1 MATKHSAAVL
11 RKLPH
16 LLRFQR
22 RHWKNSGKRDLLKM
36 VLLRRGEKA
45 SRITARPFDITVLK
59 RKVNKCRACHDL
71 LRAKQERDLSGC
83 VLFSIT
89 G

>member
-1 MATKHSAAVL
+1 MATKHSFEETASPAEVSEKTL
-11 RKLPH
+11 EK
-16 LLRFQR
+16 F
-22 RHWKNSGKRDLLKM
+22 WEKRSPEDGFTKE
-36 VLLRRGEKA
+36 GGKA

-83 VLFSIT
+83 ALFSIT